1 MNHYICRKQTITM
14 SSFPSDIEIAQS
26 AAIQPI
32 ANIAAKLGINSD
44 DLDFYGKY
52 KAKLPLSFIDEEK
65 IKKSKLILVTA
76 INPTPAGEGKTTVC
90 IGLNEGLNKIGK
102 KAVVV
107 LREPSLGPVFGMKGG
122 AAGGGYTQV
131 IPMEDIN
138 LHFTGDFAAI
148 EKANNLLSALIDNNL
163 NNKVNLGIDP
173 RTIKWK
179 RVMDMN
185 DRALRHIVIG
195 LGGTANGVPRE
206 DGFNITPASEV
217 MAILCMSTSFA
228 DLKKRLG
235 DIYIGQT
242 YDKKPVFA
250 RDLKAGGAMA
260 LLLKDAI
267 KPNLV
272 QTLEGNPA
280 ILHGGPFAN
289 IAQGTN
295 TILAT
300 KMGLSLCDYVVTEA
314 GFGADL
320 GAEKFMDI
328 KCGYGGFGPDA
339 IVIIATIRALRH
351 HGGAKKAE
359 YNIASLERV
368 QNGFENLEKHIENCK
383 KFGLKPVVAINSFPT
398 DSDEE
403 VKYVIDRCAELGVK
417 AVVSDGFAKGGEG
430 TVEFAKAVVEL
441 IEGGGNHFKKLYD
454 WSLPVEEKINIIAKE
469 IYGADGV
476 EYSSTA
482 KSQLKMIKE
491 LGFDG
496 LPVCMAKTQ
505 KSLSDN
511 EKLIGRPRNF
521 TITVR
526 EFEFAAGAGFVIPIL
541 GDMMRMPGLPVIP
554 ASEGMDIDDNGKITG
569 LQ

>member
-1 MNHYICRKQTITM
+1 M
-14 SSFPSDIEIAQS
+14 FPSDLEIAQ
-26 AAIQPI
+26 AAPIQHI
-32 ANIAAKLGINSD
+32 KQIAAKIGISED
-44 DLDFYGKY
+44 DLQYYGKN
-52 KAKLPLSFIDEEK
+52 KAKLPLELIDEEK
-65 IKKSKLILVTA
+65 VKKAKLILVSA
-76 INPTPAGEGKTTVC
+76 INPTPAGEGKTTVS

-102 KAVVV
+102 KAIVV
-107 LREPSLGPVFGMKGG
+107 LREPSLGPVFGIKGG
-122 AAGGGYTQV
+122 AAGGGYSQV

-163 NNKVNLGIDP
+163 QNKQHNLNIDP

-185 DRALRHIVIG
+185 DRALRHIIIG
-195 LGGTANGVPRE
+195 IGGTANGIPRE

-217 MAILCMSTSFA
+217 MAILCMSKNID
-228 DLKKRLG
+228 DLKQRLG
-235 DIYIGQT
+235 NIFVGFT
-242 YDKKPVFA
+242 YDKKPIYA
-250 RDLKAGGAMA
+250 RDLKAEGAMA

-300 KMGLSLCDYVVTEA
+300 KMGLSLADYVVTEA

-328 KCGYGGFGPDA
+328 KCGYGNLAPDA
-339 IVIIATIRALRH
+339 IVLVATIRALRH
-351 HGGAKKAE
+351 HGGAKKE
-359 YNIASLERV
+359 DYNTPSIEKV
-368 QNGFENLEKHIENCK
+368 MKGFQNLEKHIENCK
-383 KFGLKPVVAINSFPT
+383 KFGLTPVVAINNFPADT
-398 DSDEE
+398 AEE
-403 VKYVIDRCAELGVK
+403 IEYVQTQCEKLGVK
-417 AVVSDGFAKGGEG
+417 AVISYGFAKGGEG
-430 TVEFAKAVVEL
+430 TQDLARAVIAVIESGLNQFKA
-441 IEGGGNHFKKLYD
+441 LYD
-454 WSLPVEEKINIIAKE
+454 WSMPVEDKINRIATE

-482 KSQLKMIKE
+482 RTQLKMIKE
-491 LGFDG
+491 LGYDN

-505 KSLSDN
+505 KSLSDK
-511 EKLIGRPRNF
+511 ESAIGRPKGF
-521 TITVR
+521 TVNVR
-526 EFEFAAGAGFVIPIL
+526 EFEFAAGAGFIIPIL
-541 GDMMRMPGLPVIP
+541 GDMMRMPGLPAVP
-554 ASEGMDIDDNGKITG
+554 ASEHMDIDNAGKISG
-569 LQ
+569 LS